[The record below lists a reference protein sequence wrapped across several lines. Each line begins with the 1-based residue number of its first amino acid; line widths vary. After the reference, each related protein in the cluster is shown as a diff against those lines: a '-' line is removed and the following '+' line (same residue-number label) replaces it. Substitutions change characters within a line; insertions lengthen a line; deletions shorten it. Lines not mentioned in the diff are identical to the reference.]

1 MQSYYPSSFEREM
14 GCTEREWLSWLPR
27 AVREHALTLS
37 AGQAVVA
44 IDGGRL
50 RAALA
55 GAARRGRSRWCACR
69 VWRCSFRFEGVDDAA
84 RQRFMR
90 YFDLYM
96 QRGGG

>member
-27 AVREHALTLS
+27 AVREHVLTLS

-44 IDGGRL
+44 IGPGRL
-50 RAALA
+50 VLHWQTLSPRQIALA
-55 GAARRGRSRWCACR
+55 RFPRLA
-69 VWRCSFRFEGVDDAA
+69 VNFRFEGVDNAA
-84 RQRFMR
+84 RQGFMR

>member
-14 GCTEREWLSWLPR
+14 GCTEREWLSWLPG

-44 IDGGRL
+44 IGTGRL
-50 RAALA
+50 LLQWQTLPPRQIALA
-55 GAARRGRSRWCACR
+55 RFPRLA
-69 VWRCSFRFEGVDDAA
+69 VSFSFEGLDDAA
-84 RQRFMR
+84 HLSFMR
-90 YFDLYM
+90 HFDLYM

>member
-1 MQSYYPSSFEREM
+1 VQSYYPSSFEREM

-27 AVREHALTLS
+27 AVREHALALS

-44 IDGGRL
+44 IGPGRL
-50 RAALA
+50 LLHWQTLPPRQIALA
-55 GAARRGRSRWCACR
+55 RFPRLA
-69 VWRCSFRFEGVDDAA
+69 VSFRFEGVDDAA
-84 RQRFMR
+84 RHSFMR